1 MLIFKVESR
10 NKCSVILDN
19 GSGTSYAST
28 ILIEKMNKRP
38 SKMEVGN
45 TDITLHTKTENCHVD
60 ISNIG
65 DYRSLQLKVRHTEKQ
80 ILLLY
85 QTETTIQF
93 AMKKS
98 ISRKCNML

>member
-1 MLIFKVESR
+1 MLIFKVEST

-19 GSGTSYAST
+19 GSGTSHVST
-28 ILIEKMNKRP
+28 LLIEKMNKRP
-38 SKMEVGN
+38 SKMEVRN
-45 TDITLHTKTENCHVD
+45 TDITLDTKSENCHVD
-60 ISNIG
+60 VSNIG
-65 DYRSLQLKVRHTEKQ
+65 DYRSLQLKVRNTEKQ

-93 AMKKS
+93 AMTKM

>member
-1 MLIFKVESR
+1 MLIFKVEST

-19 GSGTSYAST
+19 GSGTSHVST
-28 ILIEKMNKRP
+28 LLIEKMNKRP
-38 SKMEVGN
+38 SKMEVRN
-45 TDITLHTKTENCHVD
+45 TDITLDTKSENCHVD
-60 ISNIG
+60 VSNIG
-65 DYRSLQLKVRHTEKQ
+65 DYRSLQLKVRNTEKQ

-93 AMKKS
+93 AMTKI